1 MEAEKSLGRLSDKR
15 VVGALRGRALRLEP
29 GKPMASFSVPTNG
42 WRILGLLIQIPSLR
56 TKQAAILK
64 SSGQRRRS
72 VQAQEEGTL
81 SPFLSLLF
89 FLSLQLL

>member
-1 MEAEKSLGRLSDKR
+1 
-15 VVGALRGRALRLEP
+15 
-29 GKPMASFSVPTNG
+29 MASFSVPTNG
-42 WRILGLLIQIPSLR
+42 WRILGLLIQILSLR

-81 SPFLSLLF
+81 SLSLSFLF
-89 FLSLQLL
+89 VLSEPPANVMVPVQV